1 MEKSEKWALK
11 IGLALAE
18 SDTALHWLITSAEG
32 LDPARRIGLTLSFGS
47 PWMRRVAEMS
57 LGQECSKSLGLDPG
71 RIGLTFSFGSP
82 WMRRVAEMSLGQEC
96 SKSLAN
102 GKGHNP
108 GRRGLR
114 SCSSAMVAKL
124 CYTVPTVAPLRIVQ
138 SCTVSSL
145 CFF

>member
-57 LGQECSKSLGLDPG
+57 LGQGCTKSLGLDPACI
-71 RIGLTFSFGSP
+71 IGSTLSFGSP
-82 WMRRVAEMSLGQEC
+82 WMRRVAEMS
-96 SKSLAN
+96 
-102 GKGHNP
+102 P
-108 GRRGLR
+108 D
-114 SCSSAMVAKL
+114 M
-124 CYTVPTVAPLRIVQ
+124 
-138 SCTVSSL
+138 
-145 CFF
+145 